1 MRRQN
6 ILTAVF
12 ALLLCAA
19 AVAYFAFIRPLSKA
33 DEDSVDSTD
42 APETE
47 EGESTSVNGR
57 LYMFSSLGS
66 DDIASL
72 TVENEYGS
80 FTFKSDEKGEFAISG
95 HENVPYSKEQFV
107 TLVDACANT
116 LSRLKVGSGVSD
128 EKIAEYGLDDPQA
141 SWTVTDKKGNVY
153 RVLVGDRLLTGGGYY
168 CMFEGRRSVYVLGN
182 EVADTVLVPIEN
194 YITPIMC
201 TISKDDYYVTDNFTV
216 YKNGEMLMRL
226 HLLDKRDQINPDALA
241 ENIMDYPAE
250 YYPDS
255 TEYYDVIYSYMNLTA
270 DSCYK
275 LGADS
280 EDMKE
285 VGLDEP
291 AHRITFDYKNVSYE
305 LCFSEQTD
313 GVYYAYSNM
322 YPDVIGTFSADKLKY
337 LEFELIDWI
346 NEYIFRQYI
355 TNVSE
360 IKIETGDVKADFE
373 LEHSI
378 DENDKEVLNVK
389 ANGDRLS
396 SEACSNFRQYYKS
409 LLAIAIAGYVEG
421 DEYCTMSDNELAA
434 LASDPENA
442 YLRFEYTTLAG
453 TRTELCFYRYSTR
466 HSLMTVNGKGE
477 FYVLTDVIK
486 KIENDTV
493 RVLNGETV
501 VSGDKY

>member
-6 ILTAVF
+6 ILTVVF
-12 ALLLCAA
+12 AVLLCAA
-19 AVAYFAFIRPLSKA
+19 AVAYFVFIRPISKA
-33 DEDSVDSTD
+33 DENSSETTD

-47 EGESTSVNGR
+47 EGESASVNGR
-57 LYMFSSLGS
+57 LYMFSSLGTK
-66 DDIASL
+66 DIASL
-72 TVENEYGS
+72 KVDNKYGS
-80 FTFKSDEKGEFAISG
+80 FTFEADGNGDFAISG
-95 HENVPYSKEQFV
+95 HEKVPYSKELFA

-116 LSRLKVGSGVSD
+116 LSKLKVGSGVSD
-128 EKIAEYGLDDPQA
+128 EKIAEYGLDEPQA
-141 SWTVTDKKGNVY
+141 SWTLTDKKGNVY

-182 EVADTVLVPIEN
+182 EVENTVLVPVED
-194 YITPIMC
+194 YVTPLLC

-226 HLLDKRDQINPDALA
+226 RLVDKKDQINPDALA
-241 ENIMDYPAE
+241 ENIMDYPAA

-255 TEYYDVIYSYMNLTA
+255 TEYYDVIYSYMNLSA
-270 DSCYK
+270 ESCYK
-275 LGADS
+275 LGADA
-280 EDMKE
+280 EDMKA

-305 LCFSEQTD
+305 LCFSEQKD
-313 GVYYAYSNM
+313 GVYYVYSNL
-322 YPDVIGTFSADKLKY
+322 YPDVIGVCSADKFKY
-337 LEFELIDWI
+337 LEFKLIDWI

-355 TNVSE
+355 TNLSE
-360 IKIETGDVKADFE
+360 IKIETADVSADFE
-373 LEHSI
+373 LMHSI
-378 DENDKEVLNVK
+378 SDDDREVLNVT
-389 ANGDRLS
+389 ANGEKFSAGD
-396 SEACSNFRQYYKS
+396 CDNFRQYYKS
-409 LLAIAIAGYVEG
+409 LLAIAIVGYVED
-421 DEYCTMSDNELAA
+421 DEFCTMSAEELAA
-434 LASDPENA
+434 LTADRENA
-442 YLRFEYTTLAG
+442 YMRFEYTTLNG
-453 TRTELCFYRYSTR
+453 KTTELCFYRYSTR